1 MKKQYTLFIGL
12 NDQTTKMQEISTLDA
27 YKIVSNLCVK
37 YVGFGTI
44 TEAMGVYTHENGEIV
59 QETTLKVEFIDV
71 DLEGVKKVAKAAKI
85 ALNQESI
92 AFKETVVEFDFI

>member
-1 MKKQYTLFIGL
+1 
-12 NDQTTKMQEISTLDA
+12 
-27 YKIVSNLCVK
+27 
-37 YVGFGTI
+37 
-44 TEAMGVYTHENGEIV
+44 MGCIWL